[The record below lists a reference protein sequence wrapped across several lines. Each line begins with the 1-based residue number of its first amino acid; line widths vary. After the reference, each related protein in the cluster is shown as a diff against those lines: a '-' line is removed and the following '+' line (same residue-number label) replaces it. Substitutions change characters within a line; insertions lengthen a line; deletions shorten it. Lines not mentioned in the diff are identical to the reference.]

1 MGGFCCQ
8 MIPCIVSGVILKKEM
23 KMTDLEYIKK
33 FSKIKIAK
41 ICREN
46 GVNSSNLWSGRL
58 SDEKI
63 HLIRKAIE
71 KEVGTIYV
79 EEYQRTK

>member
-1 MGGFCCQ
+1 MN
-8 MIPCIVSGVILKKEM
+8 
-23 KMTDLEYIKK
+23 DLNYIKK

-46 GVNSSNLWSGRL
+46 GVSSSNLWSGRL
-58 SDEKI
+58 SDEKV

-71 KEVGTIYV
+71 AQVGGIYL
-79 EEYQRTK
+79 EEYEKSK

>member
-1 MGGFCCQ
+1 MN
-8 MIPCIVSGVILKKEM
+8 
-23 KMTDLEYIKK
+23 DLEYIKK

-79 EEYQRTK
+79 EEFKKSK

>member
-1 MGGFCCQ
+1 MN
-8 MIPCIVSGVILKKEM
+8 
-23 KMTDLEYIKK
+23 DLDYIKR
-33 FSKIKIAK
+33 FSKIKIAR

-58 SDEKI
+58 SDEKV
-63 HLIRKAIE
+63 HMIRKVIE

-79 EEYQRTK
+79 EEFEKSK

>member
-1 MGGFCCQ
+1 MG
-8 MIPCIVSGVILKKEM
+8 
-23 KMTDLEYIKK
+23 DLDYIKN

-58 SDEKI
+58 SEEKI

-79 EEYQRTK
+79 KEFEKSK

>member
-1 MGGFCCQ
+1 M
-8 MIPCIVSGVILKKEM
+8 S
-23 KMTDLEYIKK
+23 DLEYIKK

-79 EEYQRTK
+79 EEFEKSK

>member
-1 MGGFCCQ
+1 MG
-8 MIPCIVSGVILKKEM
+8 
-23 KMTDLEYIKK
+23 DLEYIKK

-46 GVNSSNLWSGRL
+46 GINPSNLWAGRL
-58 SDEKI
+58 NDEKV

-71 KEVGTIYV
+71 AQVGGIYQ
-79 EEYQRTK
+79 EEYEKSK